1 MGMNRHDNVNLSS
14 LMLPYRNMWNT
25 KQQYNAY
32 DYKKNLTRASRA
44 KMVKLFLFSMS
55 SFFVDGVTAA

>member
-1 MGMNRHDNVNLSS
+1 
-14 LMLPYRNMWNT
+14 MLPYRNMWNT